1 MADITLKMA
10 TDVELLDEV
19 YFRLTRDQAPSH
31 AITGAAG
38 SMLAPGNAM
47 VGGGLG
53 KADQEDTSDAD
64 DGNANAAEAEPDSRP
79 DHDANHRVVR
89 TKQSADRVYLIDAAK
104 KTRQWMTNPAVVESY
119 GFNMGDVE
127 EIDDDELLQYQQ
139 GQAIFEP
146 RT

>member
-1 MADITLKMA
+1 MADVTLKMA

-19 YFRLTRDQAPSH
+19 YSRLMANQTAFNTTP
-31 AITGAAG
+31 TPGAG
-38 SMLAPGNAM
+38 VLAPGNAT

-53 KADQEDTSDAD
+53 QEDTSDAD
-64 DGNANAAEAEPDSRP
+64 DGNANPAEAQAAQPDSRP

-127 EIDDDELLQYQQ
+127 EVDDDELLRYQQ